1 MDKPSTHKDTDA
13 AAQSGHSE
21 ITSLIRLL
29 DDRDPFVRTRIQD
42 RLVDLGSDALPF
54 LERARRE
61 ENLTLRAEIAEVLRR
76 IAPKLIGEEFQA
88 LAARTP
94 AGDDVDL
101 EQGVCLIMRYGH
113 PEADPAQVE
122 ETLDRLAEELAPRIH
137 PEDPG
142 PEVVRKLT
150 QFLFE
155 EKGFHGNK
163 ADYFQPD
170 NSYFDTVLEQRT
182 GIPITLSV
190 LCILLG
196 HRLDLPIDG
205 IGLPGHF
212 VAKYN
217 TPHDAVFFDPFNEG
231 RVLTPEAC
239 VEMVKGFGI
248 KFEES
253 FLLPVTHREILI
265 RMLHNLVM
273 IYNRTHDTE
282 KAEQLTEYSRILM
295 KRR

>member
-1 MDKPSTHKDTDA
+1 MDKSSTHGDL
-13 AAQSGHSE
+13 QSPSERGSSE
-21 ITSLIRLL
+21 ISSLIRLL
-29 DDRDPFVRTRIQD
+29 DDRDPFVRTRVQE
-42 RLVDLGSDALPF
+42 RLVELGPDVLPF
-54 LERARRE
+54 LELARRE
-61 ENLTLRAEIAEVLRR
+61 ENLALRAEISEVIRR
-76 IAPKLIGEEFQA
+76 IVPKVLAEEFQS
-88 LAARTP
+88 LARTP
-94 AGDDVDL
+94 RGEDVDL

-113 PEADPAQVE
+113 PQADPARVE
-122 ETLDRLAEELAPRIH
+122 EMLDRLAEEVAPRIG
-137 PEDPG
+137 PDDPG
-142 PEVVRKLT
+142 PVVVEKLT
-150 QFLFE
+150 QYLFH

-163 ADYFQPD
+163 TDYFQPD
-170 NSYFDTVLEQRT
+170 NSYFDTVLEHRT

-212 VAKYN
+212 VVKYN
-217 TPHDAVFFDPFNEG
+217 TPHDSVFFDPFNEG
-231 RVLTPEAC
+231 RVLTPEGC
-239 VEMVKGFGI
+239 EELVKGFGI

-265 RMLHNLVM
+265 RMLHNLIM

-295 KRR
+295 QRK

>member
-1 MDKPSTHKDTDA
+1 MDKPSMRNDVNAATD
-13 AAQSGHSE
+13 SGNTE
-21 ITSLIRLL
+21 IFSLIRLL
-29 DDRDPFVRTRIQD
+29 DDRDSFVRDRVQD
-42 RLVDLGSDALPF
+42 RLVDLGPDTLPF
-54 LERARRE
+54 LEMARRE
-61 ENLTLRAEIAEVLRR
+61 ENLILRAEIAEVIRR
-76 IAPKLIGEEFQA
+76 IAPKIIGEEFQS
-88 LAARTP
+88 LARIPT
-94 AGDDVDL
+94 GEDVDL

-137 PEDPG
+137 PDDAG
-142 PEVVRKLT
+142 PEVIRKLT
-150 QFLFE
+150 QFLFH

-163 ADYFQPD
+163 SDYFQPD
-170 NSYFDTVLEQRT
+170 NSYFDTVLEQHT

-205 IGLPGHF
+205 VGLPGHF

-217 TPHDAVFFDPFNEG
+217 TPQDMVFFDPFNEG
-231 RVLTPEAC
+231 RVLTPKGCE
-239 VEMVKGFGI
+239 EMVKGFGI

-253 FLLPVTHREILI
+253 FLLPVTNREILI
-265 RMLHNLVM
+265 RMLHNLIM
-273 IYNRTHDTE
+273 IYNRTNDTE